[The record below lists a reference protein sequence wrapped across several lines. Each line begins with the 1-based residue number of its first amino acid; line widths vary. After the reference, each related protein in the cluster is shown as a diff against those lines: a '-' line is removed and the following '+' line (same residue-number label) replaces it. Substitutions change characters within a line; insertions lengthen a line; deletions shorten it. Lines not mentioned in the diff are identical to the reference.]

1 MTAPDRRM
9 IHLLSRAQ
17 RRVQARADTGLTDL
31 GVTATQAG
39 ALFCFRE
46 DGLQVRDL
54 ADALGLAQSA
64 ASGLAG
70 RLVEAGLAIRSE
82 DPSDR
87 RAVRLTLTETGRRAR
102 REAALRAQSENA
114 LMTDGFTD
122 SEIAT
127 VVRWL
132 RHVAE
137 METGR

>member
-17 RRVQARADTGLTDL
+17 RRVQARADAGLADL

-39 ALFCFRE
+39 ALFCFGE

-70 RLVEAGLAIRSE
+70 RLVEAGLAERSE
-82 DPSDR
+82 DPADR
-87 RAVRLTLTETGRRAR
+87 RAVRLTLTDAGRRAR
-102 REAALRAQSENA
+102 LEAARRAQSANA
-114 LMTDGFTD
+114 VMTDGFTD
-122 SEIAT
+122 RELAT

-137 METGR
+137 METGT